1 MQNATVDRLAKLI
14 TDQPPENSS
23 GKDRRVP
30 QQARNIFAHL
40 HLAEG
45 WFSFFLLA
53 LVVYSTIWCVQVVG
67 WVDHIGLLTPLTAL
81 GLLGGVIAAK
91 QQRVPRALMHILA
104 VLLAPLLAFW
114 QTSNADL
121 AGQWLGFFHSIRTPF
136 ALPLARGTQSD
147 E

>member
-91 QQRVPRALMHILA
+91 QQRVPRARMSMLSA
-104 VLLAPLLAFW
+104 VIAPLVGFLAR
-114 QTSNADL
+114 TNADS
-121 AGQWLGFFHSIRTPF
+121 A
-136 ALPLARGTQSD
+136 
-147 E
+147 